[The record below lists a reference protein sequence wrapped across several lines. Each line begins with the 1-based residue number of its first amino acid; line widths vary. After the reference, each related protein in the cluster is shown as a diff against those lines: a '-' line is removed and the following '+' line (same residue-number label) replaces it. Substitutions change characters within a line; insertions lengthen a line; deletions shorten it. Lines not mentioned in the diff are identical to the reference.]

1 LWNRAPQGGIAGK
14 SGMRPLCFADQLQ
27 YSGFIMNLL
36 RAASLTGSML
46 AVGAVA
52 AFGQSKPA
60 LPPGL
65 TQQGGVVMMQPISD
79 SDPGPSIS
87 SERRVSNVPI
97 LSAADHDIYT
107 QAFSAADR
115 GDWTA
120 AKGLASQGHDAAANK
135 VLQWRYLLDKNS
147 GATFPEITGFIQNN
161 PDWPA
166 KDTLSSRAEKAIS
179 PNTSPQSIVAFFNA
193 HAPITGIG
201 EVRFGEALIA
211 TGNAERGRKM
221 IQQGWIDGSFDPNDE
236 ADIIARHGD
245 IFTPDIDAQR
255 VSHLLL
261 RNEITAAR
269 RELSRLSSDQQQIA
283 QVRIQLKTDPAAGLR
298 AVDGM
303 AASNDPGLLFD
314 RVRALR
320 RQDQLDEA
328 AALVRSGPSHA
339 LAAQAP
345 TSWWAE
351 CAVAARNSLQ
361 VKNYR
366 NAYTFAAD
374 CGIRPDDSLPYSEA
388 QFLAGW
394 IALRYLN
401 QPQTALTHFHALAKA
416 VGRPISKARAYYW
429 VGRAWE
435 ASGNPVKAAVA
446 YHTATQAPE
455 TFYGQL
461 ALAKIDS
468 TPHLALN
475 DTPAEAATS
484 AYTGDSLSGA
494 IRVLADLGQLSLLR
508 LFAVQDATVYNQP
521 GHVKALCADLVKMG
535 FRDVAVRAAKQ
546 ASYDGI
552 YFWSYLYPTVTV
564 PAYLGGATAPDQYY
578 VHGIIRQETEFDPSA
593 VSGAGARGLMQLMPS
608 SGRVAAQQ
616 ANLPF
621 RPNDLTTDTTYNM
634 QLGMTE
640 LGQRLSD
647 FGGSMVLAAAS
658 YNAGPGNV
666 NKWLDTYGDPRSPTT
681 DPIDWIE
688 SIPFSETRNYVQ
700 RVLDNMEVYRVRLGG
715 PSQTLQIVGDVYRPR
730 AAQVA
735 VLPYPPAAGTMAPA
749 DDDK

>member
-1 LWNRAPQGGIAGK
+1 MAAMP
-14 SGMRPLCFADQLQ
+14 PLCFAHRVQ
-27 YSGFIMNLL
+27 YSGFAMNFP
-36 RAASLTGSML
+36 RAASLTGSVL
-46 AVGAVA
+46 AIGAVA
-52 AFGQSKPA
+52 AFGQAKPA

-79 SDPGPSIS
+79 SDPGPSVS
-87 SERRVSNVPI
+87 PERRVSNIPI
-97 LSAADHDIYT
+97 LSASDHDIYT

-115 GDWTA
+115 GDWTG
-120 AKGLASQGHDAAANK
+120 AKGLAAQGHSADANK
-135 VLQWRYLLDKNS
+135 LIQWRYLLDKNS
-147 GATFPEITGFIQNN
+147 GATFPEISGFILNN

-166 KDTLSSRAEKAIS
+166 KETLYARAEKAIS
-179 PNTSPQSIVAFFNA
+179 PNTSPQSIVAFFSGRT
-193 HAPITGIG
+193 PVTGLG
-201 EVRFGEALIA
+201 EVRYGEALIA

-221 IQQGWIDGSFDPNDE
+221 IQQGWIDGSFDPSDE

-245 IFTPDIDAQR
+245 ILTPDIDAQR
-255 VSHLLL
+255 VDKLLL

-269 RELSRLSSDQQQIA
+269 REMSRLSSGAQQIA

-298 AVDGM
+298 AADNL

-320 RQDQLDEA
+320 RQNQLDEA
-328 AALVRSGPSHA
+328 AALVRSGPSRA

-345 TSWWAE
+345 SSWWAE
-351 CAVAARNSLQ
+351 CSVAARNALQ

-366 NAYTFAAD
+366 AAYTFAAN
-374 CGIRPDDSLPYSEA
+374 CGIASGESLPYSEA

-394 IALRYLN
+394 IALRFLN

-435 ASGNPVKAAVA
+435 ASGNPVKAAIA

-468 TPHLALN
+468 TPHLVLN
-475 DTPAEAATS
+475 DTPAQAATS
-484 AYTGDSLSGA
+484 AYDGDKLSGA
-494 IRVLADLGQLSLLR
+494 IRALADLGQLSLLR

-521 GHVKALCADLVKMG
+521 GHIKALCADLVKMG
-535 FRDVAVRAAKQ
+535 FRDVAVRVAKQ
-546 ASYDGI
+546 ASYDGV

-564 PAYLGGATAPDQYY
+564 PAYVGNGIAPDQYY

-593 VSGAGARGLMQLMPS
+593 VSGPGARGLMQVMPS
-608 SGRVAAQQ
+608 SGRIAAQQ
-616 ANLPF
+616 AGLPF

-640 LGQRLSD
+640 LGKRLSD

-715 PSQTLQIVGDVYRPR
+715 AGQSLQIVNDIYRPR
-730 AAQVA
+730 AAQIA
-735 VLPYPPAAGTMAPA
+735 VLQYPPAVGTMAPA
-749 DDDK
+749 GDDK